1 MSRTIS
7 IDPVTRIEGH
17 ARILLQLD
25 ADGHLVDA
33 RFQVLEF
40 RGFETFCEGRPFS
53 EMPGITARICGICP
67 VSHLLTAAR
76 TGDRLLAVRIPP
88 AAVKLRRLLNLA
100 QISQSHALSFFHLS
114 SPDLLLGW
122 ECEPARR
129 SLFGL
134 IAAEPEL
141 ARAGIRLRQF
151 GQQIIERLTGRRI
164 HSTWAVPGGVRSPLS
179 LPDRDAILEGL
190 PEARATAR
198 LALER
203 FKQLLDGTLQ
213 QELHSFGAF
222 PSLFL
227 ALVGR
232 GGRWEHL
239 DGDDEQD
246 AGGDDENTGENWG
259 NDHASED
266 SGDDDD
272 ESGLGNGDADAPA
285 DGGSGTIT
293 AGHRGNG
300 RGGLRLIAADGSLLA
315 DDLPA
320 DHYRRFLAEAV
331 EPWSYLKFPYYRPL
345 GLDGGLLRVG
355 PLARLNACVAIGS
368 PWADA
373 ELNEL
378 RQRCG
383 RVVSSS
389 FASHLAR

>member
-7 IDPVTRIEGH
+7 LDPVTRIEGH

-76 TGDRLLAVRIPP
+76 TEDRLLAVRIPP

-151 GQQIIERLTGRRI
+151 GQQIIERLAGRRI
-164 HSTWAVPGGVRSPLS
+164 HGTWAVPGGVRSPLS
-179 LPDRDAILEGL
+179 LQDRDAILEGL
-190 PEARATAR
+190 PEARTTAQ

-203 FKQLLDGTLQ
+203 FKQLLDGPLQ
-213 QELHSFGAF
+213 QELRSFGAF

-239 DGDDEQD
+239 DGGDEQD
-246 AGGDDENTGENWG
+246 
-259 NDHASED
+259 
-266 SGDDDD
+266 
-272 ESGLGNGDADAPA
+272 GLGKSNANDPGDGESRAMAVGH
-285 DGGSGTIT
+285 GG
-293 AGHRGNG
+293 RG

-315 DDLPA
+315 DDLPV

-331 EPWSYLKFPYYRPL
+331 EP
-345 GLDGGLLRVG
+345 
-355 PLARLNACVAIGS
+355 
-368 PWADA
+368 
-373 ELNEL
+373 
-378 RQRCG
+378 
-383 RVVSSS
+383 
-389 FASHLAR
+389 